1 MIITQSYADSKKG
14 EEMNAK
20 NPHIAPINGTSISE
34 TEYSYVNLEAIASWE
49 EIRLALEL
57 LKVITENPIS
67 YASAE
72 IALDYAKQL
81 LDNMIISD
89 SKKVI
94 KKFEELIN
102 GNN

>member
-1 MIITQSYADSKKG
+1 
-14 EEMNAK
+14 MNAK
-20 NPHIAPINGTSISE
+20 NPHIAPINGTDISE
-34 TEYSYVNLEAIASWE
+34 TEYSYVNLEAIASRE

-89 SKKVI
+89 SEKVI
-94 KKFEELIN
+94 KEFEELIN
-102 GNN
+102 GNG